1 MKTPDDQ
8 LSEKYS
14 IDAIDSF
21 RINSKTFYFASI
33 FLGNS
38 IAKEA
43 ARLYQFCRMIDDIA
57 DKTHDHSF
65 AIKEINLFK
74 HDIQNNF
81 STHPV
86 ISDLL
91 DLIHDQ
97 KLDLEAIESLLTG
110 ILSDLS
116 KVRIQNEDDLL
127 EYCYKVAGTVGI
139 LMCPIL
145 GVKDSNAHSFA
156 ADLGIA
162 MQLTNICR
170 DIKEDAINNRIYI
183 PRILINTDNSRLLIE
198 APDKSGVDARSA
210 CAKLLELADKYYSRS
225 EYGLAYLPI
234 RSKICV
240 LIAGRSYREIGNKL
254 RVGNYV
260 YWENRVFTS
269 LPDKIW
275 VAIKSIYSLFTN
287 KHYWIF
293 QDEYKCKL

>member
-1 MKTPDDQ
+1 MKIPGD
-8 LSEKYS
+8 EFKAKYS
-14 IDAIDSF
+14 NDAVDTF

-57 DKTHDHSF
+57 DNTHDNSL

-74 HDIQNNF
+74 HDLQNNF

-91 DLIHDQ
+91 DLIRDQ
-97 KLDLEAIESLLTG
+97 QLDHEAIGSLLTG

-116 KVRIQNEDDLL
+116 IVRIQNEDELL
-127 EYCYKVAGTVGI
+127 EYCYKVAGTVGV

-145 GVKDSNAHSFA
+145 GVKDSSAHSFA

-183 PRILINTDNSRLLIE
+183 PRVLINTDNSRLLID
-198 APDKSGVDARSA
+198 APEKSGVDARSS
-210 CAKLLELADKYYSRS
+210 CAKLLKLADKYYKRS

-254 RVGNYV
+254 KAGNYV

-275 VAIKSIYSLFTN
+275 IAIKSIYSLFTN
-287 KHYWIF
+287 KHYWIL